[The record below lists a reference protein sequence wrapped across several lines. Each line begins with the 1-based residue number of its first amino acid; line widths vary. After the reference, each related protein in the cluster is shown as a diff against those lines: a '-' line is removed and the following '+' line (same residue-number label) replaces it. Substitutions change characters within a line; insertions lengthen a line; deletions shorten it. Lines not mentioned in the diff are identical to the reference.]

1 MLLVGLHP
9 SSKSPNFMQ
18 ITQVGFYGC
27 LLIYHRGRNIRF
39 RNPVTFIAVRSKL
52 DIFQG
57 ETLPYFSRLFATN
70 TALRN
75 GPGEEHRGLTI
86 FWQNQ
91 KKKVQEYS
99 GPMED
104 YLYQHRDH
112 LLNQLI
118 TMKMMKHNIC

>member
-18 ITQVGFYGC
+18 VTQVGFYGC

-57 ETLPYFSRLFATN
+57 DTLPHFSRFFATN

-75 GPGEEHRGLTI
+75 GPGEEHRSLTI

-91 KKKVQEYS
+91 KKKKCRCTQ
-99 GPMED
+99 GPW
-104 YLYQHRDH
+104 RTISI
-112 LLNQLI
+112 NIGIIFLI
-118 TMKMMKHNIC
+118 NL